1 MGIVNSN
8 YSLSTFVSLDRS
20 TNLSHFFGFRLFGFS
35 AFPRESCIDYG
46 KEVYEDNV
54 IAHTWFFNP
63 NFHAVNFQPPVLG
76 NLSVSPSSV
85 CQASLTDEPWTALRN
100 FLAAFTARLSIQ
112 ATDFHNSW

>member
-20 TNLSHFFGFRLFGFS
+20 TNLSHFFGLKSR
-35 AFPRESCIDYG
+35 G
-46 KEVYEDNV
+46 KVALTTAKSVYEDNV

-85 CQASLTDEPWTALRN
+85 C
-100 FLAAFTARLSIQ
+100 
-112 ATDFHNSW
+112 